1 MVRKTNHEQT
11 SRPRPLLARGK
22 LAALQSAQSK
32 MACLLQLSQQGN
44 ARESCFVKA
53 RANRR
58 KTVLARVQATLK
70 PTKETRKDYP
80 TAW

>member
-1 MVRKTNHEQT
+1 M
-11 SRPRPLLARGK
+11 
-22 LAALQSAQSK
+22 
-32 MACLLQLSQQGN
+32 
-44 ARESCFVKA
+44 KA

-80 TAW
+80 TQPGRPSQETYLLS